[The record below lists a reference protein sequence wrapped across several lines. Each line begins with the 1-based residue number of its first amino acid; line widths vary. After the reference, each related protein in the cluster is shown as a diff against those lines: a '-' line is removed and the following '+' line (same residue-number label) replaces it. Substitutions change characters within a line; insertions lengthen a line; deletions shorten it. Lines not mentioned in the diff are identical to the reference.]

1 MTTYQNIKNFAEQK
15 RYALSLNGKEVHLS
29 SSKRTHRILKHM
41 LSLTLSFLMNRTSNQ
56 SMKKYQNTKRY
67 LLPKKMKRTMML
79 RSYNIVRSRLTCQI
93 LSPIKQTFITR
104 SVNLDV
110 ERRVLYLNEKNGQWR
125 K

>member
-29 SSKRTHRILKHM
+29 SSKRTHRILKHL

-67 LLPKKMKRTMML
+67 LLPKRMKRTMIL

-93 LSPIKQTFITR
+93 IFPIKQTFITR